1 MTIFNGLKVLDI
13 GSFVAAPMAATILAD
28 FGADV
33 IKIEPP
39 EGDGYRRMHLLPNLP
54 KSEHNY
60 AWALAARSK
69 RALVL
74 DLKQPAGRDV
84 LHQLVKAADVL
95 VTNYPPHVRE
105 RLGLAFEQLRV
116 LNPRL
121 IYASLTGY
129 GETGP
134 DANKPGFDA
143 TAYWARSGLAD
154 MVRTDAQAQ
163 PVAPALGMGDQPT
176 SAMLYGAIVTALYRR
191 ERTGEGAEV
200 TSSLLAN
207 GIWANGPMLQAALC
221 GAEIR
226 YREPRATP
234 RSALSNFYRC
244 RDGRW
249 FSVAMVEEEKLWP
262 EIARLMGVEPLLTDE
277 RFATLPARRAN
288 APALVTELDRAF
300 AQHDSSEWAR
310 RFEGTATTVSV
321 VARVGDVQS
330 DPQSRCCGA
339 LVEGDGLGANALTI
353 DSPFRITGI
362 DKRRPAPAPALGE
375 HSEEVLREYGFDAA
389 TVASF
394 KRDGVT
400 R

>member
-1 MTIFNGLKVLDI
+1 MTPFNGLKVLDI
-13 GSFVAAPMAATILAD
+13 GSFVAAPMAATMLAD

-33 IKIEPP
+33 VKIEPP
-39 EGDGYRRMHLLPNLP
+39 EGDGYRRMHRLPNLP

-74 DLKQPAGRDV
+74 DLKQPAGREV
-84 LHQLVKAADVL
+84 LHRLVEATDVL
-95 VTNYPPHVRE
+95 VTNYPPQVRA
-105 RLGLAFEQLRV
+105 RLGLAYAQLRV

-121 IYASLTGY
+121 VYASLTGY

-154 MVRTDAQAQ
+154 MVRTDAQAP

-176 SAMLYGAIVTALYRR
+176 AAMLYGAIVTALYRR

-249 FSVAMVEEEKLWP
+249 FSIAMVEEEKLWP
-262 EIARLMGVEPLLTDE
+262 EIARLVGVEPLLADE

-288 APALVTELDRAF
+288 APALVVELDRAF
-300 AQHDSSEWAR
+300 AQHDSGEWSR

-321 VARVGDVQS
+321 VARMDDVQR
-330 DPQSRCCGA
+330 DPQARCSGA
-339 LVEGDGLGANALTI
+339 LVEGDGLGGTTLTI
-353 DSPFRITGI
+353 DSPFRITGV
-362 DKRRPAPAPALGE
+362 DKRRPARAPALGE
-375 HSEEVLREYGFDAA
+375 HSEEVLRAHGFDAA
-389 TVASF
+389 AIASL
-394 KRDGVT
+394 RRQGVIG
-400 R
+400 